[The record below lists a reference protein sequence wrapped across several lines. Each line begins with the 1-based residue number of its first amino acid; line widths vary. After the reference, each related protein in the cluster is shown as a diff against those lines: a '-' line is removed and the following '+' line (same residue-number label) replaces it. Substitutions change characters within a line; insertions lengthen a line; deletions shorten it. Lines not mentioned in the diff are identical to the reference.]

1 MKNLLSPVLKSF
13 PLGKGFR
20 IGLLSLLSLFTFQ
33 FSFAQIAD
41 TSSVDY
47 SKPADYTLAGVTV
60 EGIQYL
66 DKDILITIA
75 DLKVGTTITVPGNE
89 IAKAIQNLWKQGL
102 FANVQIMVS
111 KIEGDKI
118 YLTYVL
124 QEKPRLTAFTFK
136 GIRKGEQDDLRDKLS
151 LVKGKAVTDNLIIS
165 SKNIISD
172 FYLDK
177 GFLNS
182 KVDIVTV
189 NDTAAKNSVLMYIN
203 IDKGNK
209 VKIDN
214 IIFEG
219 NTNVKAGRLRR
230 AMKDTKQNPWYSIF
244 SVSKF
249 MKKDY
254 ANDKNKLIGVYNT
267 KGFRDAKVVSDT
279 VVTNE
284 KGNLDITIKI
294 DEGNKYY
301 FRHITFSGNSKYSNG
316 KLDTILS
323 IKPGEIYNEEFLN
336 KRLFADPNGSDISSL
351 YMDDGYLFFSATP
364 VEVNV
369 VNDSVDLEIRIYE
382 GPQATINNINISGNT
397 KTSER
402 VIRRVIRTLP
412 GNKFSRA
419 DVIRTQREI
428 ATLGVFNPE
437 AIKITPEPHPENGTV
452 DINYQVE
459 EKPSDQFELSAGYGG
474 STGIVGALGVSF
486 NNFSLRKMFEKG
498 GWDPIPSGDLQRLS
512 MRVNSSGK
520 AYQSYNLSFT
530 EPYLGGHKP
539 NSFSVGGVHTRY
551 TNYLKKS
558 DPKYGSLVTNGG
570 TVGYGVQL
578 KWPDDYF
585 TLISS
590 LDYQNYKV
598 NNYATSYFSGVT
610 QGSFNNLGLSES
622 ISRNSV
628 DNPQFPMHGSNFS
641 LTVKVTPPYSVF
653 NKQKFTDPNLDY
665 QSKFKWVEYHKYR
678 FNAEWYSNPFGKFVI
693 KTSAKFG
700 FMGYYNKNIGLSSFE
715 TYSFGGDFTANYNP
729 ILGQES
735 ITLRGYDQ
743 RPQDQTATIFN
754 KYTVE
759 LRYPFSTNPST
770 FVYGLVFVEGG
781 NAWTQFKNFD
791 PFALNRTAGVGLRVF
806 LPAFGLLG
814 FDYGLGF
821 DKSVSKIKSVG
832 DFFSQ
837 YGKFNII
844 LGFEPE

>member
-1 MKNLLSPVLKSF
+1 MKNFLFIIILSFITLN
-13 PLGKGFR
+13 
-20 IGLLSLLSLFTFQ
+20 
-33 FSFAQIAD
+33 SFAQTAD
-41 TSSVDY
+41 TLNVDY
-47 SKPADYTLAGVTV
+47 GKSVDYTLAGVTV
-60 EGIQYL
+60 EGIQFL

-75 DLKVGTTITVPGNE
+75 DLKVGSVITVPGNE

-102 FANVQIMVS
+102 FANVQVVIK

-118 YLTYVL
+118 YLAYVL

-151 LVKGKAVTDNLIIS
+151 LIKGKTVTENLVIS
-165 SKNIISD
+165 SNNIIND

-177 GFLNS
+177 GFLNV
-182 KVDIVTV
+182 KVDIQTV
-189 NDTAAKNSVLMYIN
+189 KDTATPNSVLMFIN
-203 IDKGNK
+203 IDKGNS
-209 VKIDN
+209 VKIDH
-214 IIFEG
+214 IVFEG

-230 AMKDTKQNPWYSIF
+230 AMKNTKQNPWYSIF
-244 SVSKF
+244 STSKF
-249 MKKDY
+249 MKKDF
-254 ANDKNKLIGVYNT
+254 ADDKNNVVAVYNT
-267 KGFRDAKVVSDT
+267 KGFRDAKVESDT
-279 VVTNE
+279 VVKNE

-294 DEGNKYY
+294 NEGNKYY
-301 FRHITFSGNSKYSNG
+301 FRNITFSGNSKYSSG
-316 KLDTILS
+316 RLDTILS

-336 KRLFADPNGSDISSL
+336 KRLFADPNGNDISSL

-382 GPQATINNINISGNT
+382 GPQATINNINISGNS
-397 KTSER
+397 KTAER

-452 DINYQVE
+452 DINYEVE

-474 STGIVGALGVSF
+474 ATGIVGALGVSF
-486 NNFSLRKMFEKG
+486 NNFSLRNMFAKG

-551 TNYLKKS
+551 TNYKKKD
-558 DPKYGSLVTNGG
+558 DPLYGSLVTNGG

-590 LDYQNYKV
+590 LDYQNYRV

-610 QGSFNNLGLSES
+610 KGSFNNLGLQES
-622 ISRNSV
+622 FSRNSV
-628 DNPQFPMHGSNFS
+628 DNPQFPMRGSSFS
-641 LTVKVTPPYSVF
+641 LTAKITPPYSLF
-653 NKQKFTDPNLDY
+653 NKAKFSDPNLDY
-665 QSKFKWVEYHKYR
+665 QTKFKWVEYHKYR
-678 FNAEWYSNPFGKFVI
+678 FNAEWYTSPFGKFVI

-743 RPQDQTATIFN
+743 RPQDQTSTIFN
-754 KYTVE
+754 KFTIE

-770 FVYGLVFVEGG
+770 FVYGLVFLEGG
-781 NAWTQFKNFD
+781 NAWTKFKEYD
-791 PFALNRTAGVGLRVF
+791 PFQLNRAAGVGLRVF

-814 FDYGLGF
+814 FDYGIGF
-821 DKSVSKIKSVG
+821 DKNAPKPKNVG
-832 DFFSQ
+832 EFFSN